1 MALMER
7 WGSSSMISLIM
18 LMKVTS
24 WTILLL
30 FSSFF
35 FLSTT
40 SIESYDSSS
49 CFLRFLTVLTD
60 IERRPEMSALL
71 NFM

>member
-1 MALMER
+1 ML
-7 WGSSSMISLIM
+7 GVLVDDVLSL

-24 WTILLL
+24 RTILVL

-40 SIESYDSSS
+40 SIGSDDSSS
-49 CFLRFLTVLTD
+49 CFLRLVTVITGID
-60 IERRPEMSALL
+60 RSPEMSALL

>member
-1 MALMER
+1 MTVAGNLVFMTL
-7 WGSSSMISLIM
+7 G
-18 LMKVTS
+18 TS
-24 WTILLL
+24 RTILGL

-40 SIESYDSSS
+40 SIGSDDSSS
-49 CFLRFLTVLTD
+49 CFLRLLTVLTGID
-60 IERRPEMSALL
+60 RRSEMSALL